1 LITHAAG
8 SVRRRPR
15 RFSRRAAARKRRR
28 SRRCS
33 KLPCFGYNLP
43 HIPRAGAG
51 RTAPQ
56 QPGHE
61 YMGDPS
67 MPAVRLI
74 KKYPNR
80 RLYDTQTSSYITLAD
95 VKQLVLDQE
104 EFKVVDAKSS
114 EDLTRQ
120 ILMQIILEEEQEGQ
134 PMFTPPVLSQIIR
147 SYGNAMQGMM
157 GSYLEKNV
165 QAFVDIQNKL
175 QEQSKAFY
183 DSNKVG
189 PEMWSQF
196 VNMQGPMLQSMMS
209 SYIEQSKDLF
219 MQMQENMSK
228 QARSM
233 FTGFQFPPE
242 KK

>member
-1 LITHAAG
+1 LAAG
-8 SVRRRPR
+8 RSPLIWLQFAAPAWRAGWA
-15 RFSRRAAARKRRR
+15 FRAAADATVKR
-28 SRRCS
+28 
-33 KLPCFGYNLP
+33 
-43 HIPRAGAG
+43 G
-51 RTAPQ
+51 RPA
-56 QPGHE
+56 
-61 YMGDPS
+61 MA
-67 MPAVRLI
+67 AVRLI

-80 RLYDTQTSSYITLAD
+80 RLYDTQTSSYITLSD

-189 PEMWSQF
+189 PEMWTQF

-233 FTGFQFPPE
+233 FTGFQLPAE

>member
-1 LITHAAG
+1 VAMPGA
-8 SVRRRPR
+8 SRRSKRRPKNPETCR
-15 RFSRRAAARKRRR
+15 W
-28 SRRCS
+28 
-33 KLPCFGYNLP
+33 
-43 HIPRAGAG
+43 
-51 RTAPQ
+51 
-56 QPGHE
+56 
-61 YMGDPS
+61 
-67 MPAVRLI
+67 PAVRLI

-175 QEQSKAFY
+175 QEQSKVFY
-183 DSNKVG
+183 DTNKVG
-189 PEMWSQF
+189 PEMWTQF

-209 SYIEQSKDLF
+209 SYIDQSKDLF
-219 MQMQENMSK
+219 MQMQENMQ
-228 QARSM
+228 QAGALDVRRVPVPAGKEVSSGGGRGRRAVPAAASV
-233 FTGFQFPPE
+233 T
-242 KK
+242 

>member
-1 LITHAAG
+1 LLQLRIAT
-8 SVRRRPR
+8 
-15 RFSRRAAARKRRR
+15 
-28 SRRCS
+28 
-33 KLPCFGYNLP
+33 
-43 HIPRAGAG
+43 AG
-51 RTAPQ
+51 RIASQ
-56 QPGHE
+56 QPLA
-61 YMGDPS
+61 YKGDPY
-67 MPAVRLI
+67 MAAVRLI

-175 QEQSKAFY
+175 QEQSRAFY

-189 PEMWSQF
+189 PEAWAQF
-196 VNMQGPMLQSMMS
+196 VNMQAPMLQSMMS

-233 FTGFQFPPE
+233 FSGFQFPPE

>member
-1 LITHAAG
+1 LLHQHDGAAWR
-8 SVRRRPR
+8 V
-15 RFSRRAAARKRRR
+15 
-28 SRRCS
+28 
-33 KLPCFGYNLP
+33 
-43 HIPRAGAG
+43 
-51 RTAPQ
+51 APQ
-56 QPGHE
+56 HAPA
-61 YMGDPS
+61 YKGDKH
-67 MPAVRLI
+67 MAAVRLI

-80 RLYDTQTSSYITLAD
+80 RLYDTQTSSYITLSD

-104 EFKVVDAKSS
+104 EFKVVDAKTS

-175 QEQSKAFY
+175 QEQSRAFY

-189 PEMWSQF
+189 PEMWTQF
-196 VNMQGPMLQSMMS
+196 VNLQAPMLQSMMS

-233 FTGFQFPPE
+233 FTGFQFPAD